1 MEDSKEASEVNTFAF
16 EQRNTEFLN
25 KEISFFI
32 ENLRKV
38 TINRMKLL
46 QKAID
51 SGLNEDSLMPLQ
63 DSRDKQIC
71 KRRLSLL
78 VKMST

>member
-1 MEDSKEASEVNTFAF
+1 MLEIYAEMEDSKEASEVNSFAF

-38 TINRMKLL
+38 RVSFN
-46 QKAID
+46 D
-51 SGLNEDSLMPLQ
+51 E
-63 DSRDKQIC
+63 
-71 KRRLSLL
+71 LL
-78 VKMST
+78 VESP

>member
-1 MEDSKEASEVNTFAF
+1 MLEICAEMEDSKEVSEVNSFAF

-38 TINRMKLL
+38 TK
-46 QKAID
+46 
-51 SGLNEDSLMPLQ
+51 S
-63 DSRDKQIC
+63 
-71 KRRLSLL
+71 
-78 VKMST
+78 V